1 MKRAFT
7 SHATKKNFAVE
18 IGGAVYSYR
27 ICTKYRVKPFPLQQY
42 VYVYMPYPVYMPK
55 LYWKVKINGKW
66 TFRAA
71 NVYPHIAGYLVTPD
85 EDGKWYS
92 GDESNEVKMS

>member
-1 MKRAFT
+1 M
-7 SHATKKNFAVE
+7 
-18 IGGAVYSYR
+18 
-27 ICTKYRVKPFPLQQY
+27 
-42 VYVYMPYPVYMPK
+42 K

-85 EDGKWYS
+85 DDGKWYN
-92 GDESNEVKMS
+92 GDGSNEAEVS